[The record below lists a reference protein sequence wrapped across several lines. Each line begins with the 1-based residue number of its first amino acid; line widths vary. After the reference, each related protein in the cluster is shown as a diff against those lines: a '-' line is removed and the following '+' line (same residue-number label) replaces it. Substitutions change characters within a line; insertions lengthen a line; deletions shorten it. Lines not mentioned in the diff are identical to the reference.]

1 MSYKAVVFDLDGT
14 LVNSLQ
20 DLAQSA
26 NAMLTSYGLPT
37 HAIEQYRYFVGN
49 GSRKLIERILPE
61 AKRTDVNFV
70 NTALAKYKAIYAQQ
84 VLQTTKPYDG
94 ILELLV
100 TLKKLGLKLG
110 VCTNKPMED
119 AKEIVSVLFNA
130 HTFEAIIG
138 DREGVPPKPNPAN
151 ALAVAEALQVA
162 PSEVLYLGDSSVDM
176 ETAKNANFFAVG
188 VLWGFRDADELRAS
202 GAQVLLH
209 TPMEL
214 LHKVAIN

>member
-1 MSYKAVVFDLDGT
+1 MSYRAVIFDLDGT

-37 HAIEQYRYFVGN
+37 HAVEQYRHFVGN

-61 AKRTDVNFV
+61 AKRADVNFV
-70 NTALAKYKAIYAQQ
+70 RTALAKYKAIYAQH
-84 VLQTTKPYDG
+84 VLQNTKPYDG
-94 ILELLV
+94 ILELLT
-100 TLKKLGLKLG
+100 TLKKRGLKLG

-119 AKEIVSVLFNA
+119 AKAIVSALFA
-130 HTFEAIIG
+130 THTFEAIIG
-138 DREGVPPKPNPAN
+138 DREGFPPKPNPAN
-151 ALAVAEALQVA
+151 ALAVAEALRVA

-176 ETAKNANFFAVG
+176 ETAKNAKFFAVG
-188 VLWGFRDADELRAS
+188 VLWGFRDTDELRAS
-202 GAQVLLH
+202 GARVLLH

-214 LHKVAIN
+214 LNKVAMN